1 MGIVIKKRRITSKNK
16 ISNKISNSTYDS
28 IQNGGKI
35 EKYKSKTKA
44 TTKTKVLSADEKF
57 GKGKSGVKGLA
68 RRISSIPKRA
78 YAYVGAIKNTSKHL
92 VSSGLLFVK
101 HRGRTREEHLEHKIQ
116 KKGEDFTNKF
126 GSLTHIDGKEL
137 KNPYTIVKSIID
149 SQRVINK
156 QQKAINSKLLNEAAV
171 KKAQEEIMTHKKLI
185 DDETAEKKKLETYAN
200 KEGINT
206 KTRDQI
212 FEALQRIETY
222 SANDTKLREA
232 YSANDTKLREGFR
245 GVFRGVFQK
254 SYRNT
259 KSSIEEHGFGKAI
272 KATFTP
278 AVLKRGY
285 EALKEGQ
292 YFKSLGIKTT
302 GLGREMWR
310 MPFGKKSTKA
320 LTERLTRNTA
330 DVKEVARDTKQVL
343 TNIQKM
349 TEDLDR
355 LTGTNA
361 ISKAKKETITRKL
374 ISQKT
379 LLKALETKSDT
390 MERLMTT
397 TKNLLTEKQKR
408 KNNAIVK
415 YIGKSKDIS
424 ANLLGSMDAIKTQLG
439 DSNQYN
445 GIQSLLTKISTNP
458 AKNISKDVS
467 NKEVFTA
474 YKDLSTMIDS
484 IDTKMAKIDRIKDP
498 IAYSNL
504 ELSRK
509 TVINQG
515 EVIRKL
521 LKRTSTGETTE
532 LLLNQTKKMGNL
544 VNSKKR
550 IGANTIM
557 RTTNSSLYTGYA
569 KSLPLFSSNS
579 FAKAKTSKSA
589 VESALKRYKN
599 INLNETPIRYD
610 IQRLFV
616 KDPALKVMYLADPKK
631 FTEIAK
637 LNKNKPEEI
646 RNKYSEEIKLKQL
659 VTQESLD
666 KTENEINKI
675 NIAIN
680 KIITPKIQEKITEIN
695 NLKSE
700 LEGIQKKNK
709 TFTDDIENKKTEI
722 DGFTKTITAE
732 TEKIKVADGT
742 ILQNEK
748 ELSNIK
754 LQITKTENTILEK
767 QLKGEPTTDL
777 EKTKQQLDDKEN
789 KLNAQITSSKTE
801 KERAKKEVDS
811 KNKAKQAAQIAL
823 DEQKKDYEN
832 SDEYIKQQELEKEIN
847 DSKSKGIREIEKLQL
862 HQEKLLKLQE
872 LFQEAQKRF
881 DKKQALLTSDAPVSA
896 ETRQKQAEFA
906 QRQKTEKQ
914 AELLKK
920 FGIQKLGSLED
931 FKKKIK
937 GIYKTNN
944 NEEYNNKT
952 IERLYKSFT

>member
-1 MGIVIKKRRITSKNK
+1 MLLNHFTFPTYWLVAVSACDILYIIIKQNLYIIFLYKLYNK

-35 EKYKSKTKA
+35 EKYKSKIKP

-57 GKGKSGVKGLA
+57 GKGKSGIKGLA
-68 RRISSIPKRA
+68 RKISSIPKRA

-101 HRGRTREEHLEHKIQ
+101 HKGETREKHLESKIE
-116 KKGEDFTNKF
+116 KKGEDFTKKF
-126 GSLTHIDGKEL
+126 GTLTHIDGKEL
-137 KNPYTIVKSIID
+137 KNPYAIAKSIID
-149 SQRVINK
+149 SQRVINQK
-156 QQKAINSKLLNEAAV
+156 QKEINTKLLPEAKV
-171 KKAQEEIMTHKKLI
+171 KEAQEEIAKHTKLI
-185 DDETAEKKKLETYAN
+185 GDETAEKNKLEIYAN

-206 KTRDQI
+206 KTRDKI
-212 FEALQRIETY
+212 FKALQRIETY
-222 SANDTKLREA
+222 SANDTKLRE
-232 YSANDTKLREGFR
+232 GFG
-245 GVFRGVFQK
+245 GVFEK

-259 KSSIEEHGFGKAI
+259 KSSIEEHGFGKVI

-278 AVLKRGY
+278 SVLKRGY

-292 YFKSLGIKTT
+292 NFKSLGIESV
-302 GLGREMWR
+302 GLGRKIWR
-310 MPFGKKSTKA
+310 MKFGKKSTKA

-343 TNIQKM
+343 TNIKAM

-390 MERLMTT
+390 MEGLMKT
-397 TKNLLTEKQKR
+397 TKKLLIGKQER
-408 KNNAIVK
+408 KKIATDK
-415 YIGKSKDIS
+415 YIGKSKNIS
-424 ANLLGSMDAIKTQLG
+424 AKLLGSMDAIKTQLDDG
-439 DSNQYN
+439 KQYN
-445 GIQSLLTKISTNP
+445 GIQALLTKISTNP
-458 AKNISKDVS
+458 VDVSNDVS

-557 RTTNSSLYTGYA
+557 RTTNSGIYNGYV

-589 VESALKRYKN
+589 VDSALKRYKN
-599 INLNETPIRYD
+599 INLNEKSIPSNIE
-610 IQRLFV
+610 RLFV
-616 KDPALKVMYLADPKK
+616 KDPALKVMYLADPTK
-631 FTEIAK
+631 FTEIANGK
-637 LNKNKPEEI
+637 KPEEI
-646 RNKYSEEIKLKQL
+646 RNKYSEEIKLNQL

-666 KTENEINKI
+666 KTNSEIKTI
-675 NIAIN
+675 NTAIN
-680 KIITPKIQEKITEIN
+680 DTITPEIQTKITEIN
-695 NLKSE
+695 NLKLN
-700 LEGIQKKNK
+700 LEQIKKSNK
-709 TFTDDIENKKTEI
+709 EFTDEIEKKKIEI
-722 DGFTKTITAE
+722 NGFTKTITLE
-732 TEKIKVADGT
+732 TENIKVADDT

-754 LQITKTENTILEK
+754 TQITEKENKILENK
-767 QLKGEPTTDL
+767 LKGESITDL
-777 EKTKQQLDDKEN
+777 EEQKNQLNLLETKLKTEID
-789 KLNAQITSSKTE
+789 SSKTK
-801 KERAKKEVDS
+801 KERAKTEVDS
-811 KNKAKQAAQIAL
+811 KNKEKQAAQFDL
-823 DEQKKDYEN
+823 DKKKEDYEN
-832 SDEYIKQQELEKEIN
+832 SNEYKKQQELEKQIN
-847 DSKSKGIREIEKLQL
+847 DSKSKGIRELEKLQL

-872 LFQEAQKRF
+872 LYQEAKKRF
-881 DKKQALLTSDAPVSA
+881 DEKQALLTPDATVSN
-896 ETRQKQAEFA
+896 
-906 QRQKTEKQ
+906 
-914 AELLKK
+914 
-920 FGIQKLGSLED
+920 I
-931 FKKKIK
+931 
-937 GIYKTNN
+937 
-944 NEEYNNKT
+944 
-952 IERLYKSFT
+952 